1 MQFIDFIQNKVIKKS
16 LQHRDKNIEL
26 KLVNMYVISPSLQP
40 SRANIILS
48 EIDKYNQSEFF
59 KPSANKKHLFVD
71 HITSTSEHNNK
82 FMVYNP
88 IFFHGMRMIKM
99 LKCYY

>member
-1 MQFIDFIQNKVIKKS
+1 MNDQNDTNPNKHVDFSDNENAKLKAKKTYFTVPYIEFIQNKVIKKS

-48 EIDKYNQSEFF
+48 EIEKFDQQEF
-59 KPSANKKHLFVD
+59 L
-71 HITSTSEHNNK
+71 
-82 FMVYNP
+82 
-88 IFFHGMRMIKM
+88 R
-99 LKCYY
+99 

>member
-1 MQFIDFIQNKVIKKS
+1 MNDQNDTNPNKHVDFADNENAKLKAKKTYFTVPYIEFIQNKVIKKS

-48 EIDKYNQSEFF
+48 EIEKFDQQEF
-59 KPSANKKHLFVD
+59 L
-71 HITSTSEHNNK
+71 
-82 FMVYNP
+82 
-88 IFFHGMRMIKM
+88 R
-99 LKCYY
+99 